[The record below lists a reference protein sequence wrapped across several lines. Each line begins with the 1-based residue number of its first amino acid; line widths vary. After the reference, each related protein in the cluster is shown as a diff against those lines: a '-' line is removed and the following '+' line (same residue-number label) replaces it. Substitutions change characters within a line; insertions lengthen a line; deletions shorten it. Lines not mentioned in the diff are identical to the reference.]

1 MGFFRGLM
9 VPISFLLFL
18 ALFGATALAVIAG
31 GPLSQGVQPADL
43 PTLLPTGAGAPNPFV
58 IAAGLALVADLF
70 IGMIAM
76 LISEKVTTIAGFLKS
91 LLKTT
96 FWFGLLFAGGF
107 AFYLNGLEGD
117 GYEKF
122 LPAVLL
128 FAGLVAAAIVSA
140 IVLGLPFLWWVSER
154 PREKRRRTVHR
165 PRPTPMPPPVAVPVA
180 VEPLAHDPQHPAA
193 EPEHAAAEPARPSE
207 ANPRDA
213 RETPLAPA
221 GAPPPPAV

>member
-76 LISEKVTTIAGFLKS
+76 LISEKVTTVGSFLSS

-96 FWFGLLFAGGF
+96 FWFGLLFAGGL

-117 GYEKF
+117 VYEKF
-122 LPAVLL
+122 LPAALL
-128 FAGLVAAAIVSA
+128 FAGLIAAAVVSG

-154 PREKRRRTVHR
+154 PRQKRRRTVHR
-165 PRPTPMPPPVAVPVA
+165 PRPAPVPTPVAAPVA
-180 VEPLAHDPQHPAA
+180 VEPLAPEPQHPSP
-193 EPEHAAAEPARPSE
+193 EPEHAMAEPARPSE
-207 ANPRDA
+207 PNP
-213 RETPLAPA
+213 RETPPSPA
-221 GAPPPPAV
+221 GAPPPPAA

>member
-76 LISEKVTTIAGFLKS
+76 LISEKVTTVGSFLSS

-96 FWFGLLFAGGF
+96 FWFGLLFAGGL

-117 GYEKF
+117 VYEKF
-122 LPAVLL
+122 LPAALL
-128 FAGLVAAAIVSA
+128 FAGLIAAAVVSG

-154 PREKRRRTVHR
+154 PRQKRRRTVHR
-165 PRPTPMPPPVAVPVA
+165 PRPAPVPTPVAAPVA
-180 VEPLAHDPQHPAA
+180 VEPLAPEPQHPSS
-193 EPEHAAAEPARPSE
+193 EPEHAMAEPARPSE
-207 ANPRDA
+207 PNP
-213 RETPLAPA
+213 RETPPSPA
-221 GAPPPPAV
+221 GAPPPPAA

>member
-76 LISEKVTTIAGFLKS
+76 LISEKVTTVGGFLSS

-96 FWFGLLFAGGF
+96 FWFGLLFAGGL

-117 GYEKF
+117 VYEKF
-122 LPAVLL
+122 LPAALL
-128 FAGLVAAAIVSA
+128 FAGLIAAAVVSG

-154 PREKRRRTVHR
+154 PRQKRRRTVHR
-165 PRPTPMPPPVAVPVA
+165 PRPAPVPTPVAAPVA
-180 VEPLAHDPQHPAA
+180 VEPLAPEPQHPSP
-193 EPEHAAAEPARPSE
+193 EPEHAMAEPARPSE
-207 ANPRDA
+207 PNP
-213 RETPLAPA
+213 RETPPSPA
-221 GAPPPPAV
+221 GAPPPPAA